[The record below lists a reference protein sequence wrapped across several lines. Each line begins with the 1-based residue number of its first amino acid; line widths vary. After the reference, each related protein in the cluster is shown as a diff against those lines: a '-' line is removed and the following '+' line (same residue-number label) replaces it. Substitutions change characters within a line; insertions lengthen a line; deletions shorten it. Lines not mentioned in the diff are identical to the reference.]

1 MAIIFPESTRLG
13 GSLIGIGIKHKDG
26 SEDFRWLD
34 KPIHNRIVS
43 GGLDYLL
50 TSRNSTTGGY
60 SFGITNSSNAG
71 SPRPAFIG
79 CGYTANSGDDK
90 RCQFGACQFF
100 QVGTGGKATEFNDTS
115 LEVPFDTPK
124 NSYRNETP
132 FSGVRYISHNKHA
145 VRIAHR
151 QLISQDITIRELG
164 WFGGIGPTD
173 YPSFVATQNILFSR
187 VVLDQPISLLAG
199 EYFQAVY
206 EIELDFGGETSG
218 EFQNLTDQ
226 DNKIDPLKFL
236 SRPYIVPY
244 GRSTSATLNNRLYN
258 CFDLSNGSSGYNHAG
273 EFHLP
278 VAYATGV
285 RGWPS
290 TAYVDGIFYNT
301 NDRDF
306 TEESKNSRD
315 TNVTPIFNTSGDKSV
330 EFVDYAGIGNND
342 KHRDM
347 IWKIGALCPNLNP
360 DTFIDFRF
368 LRLRGREYRFGYY
381 EADGT
386 TWHSQALRKY
396 ANQTLA
402 ITHRVRFSTPDTI

>member
-1 MAIIFPESTRLG
+1 MAIVFPESTRLG
-13 GSLIGIGIKHKDG
+13 GSLIGLGIKHKDG

-34 KPIHNRIVS
+34 KPIHNRITS

-50 TSRNSTTGGY
+50 TSNNSSAGGY
-60 SFGITNSSNAG
+60 SYKISNSSFPG
-71 SPRPAFIG
+71 TPRPAFIG
-79 CGYTANSGDDK
+79 YGYTADSGD
-90 RCQFGACQFF
+90 RYQFGACQFF

-115 LEVPFDTPK
+115 LEVPFDIPK
-124 NSYRNETP
+124 ASYRNEAP
-132 FSGVRYISHNKHA
+132 FSGIRYISHNKHA

-151 QLISQDITIRELG
+151 QLISQDITISELG
-164 WFGGIGPTD
+164 WFGGIGPSTD
-173 YPSFVATQNILFSR
+173 ANKVTQNILFSR

-218 EFQNLTDQ
+218 EFQNITDQ

-236 SRPYIVPY
+236 SRPYITPS
-244 GRSTSATLNNRLYN
+244 GRSTSVSLNNRLNN
-258 CFDLSNGSSGYNHAG
+258 CFDIQSSGSSGYDSAG

-290 TAYVDGIFYNT
+290 TAYVDGIFYTT
-301 NDRDF
+301 NGRDF
-306 TEESKNSRD
+306 TAESTSSKD

-330 EFVDYAGIGNND
+330 EFVDYTGVGNND

-360 DTFIDFRF
+360 DTFVDFRF